1 MASTPNGSSPGK
13 RCHTDSNNDV
23 NLPPSLAVLVWFIL
37 PESPRWYAERGKI
50 DLAKKSMRRINGN
63 VANYDLEHEFA
74 VIMQEIEE
82 GRKLSDS
89 TKNINLLSTLRGTNL
104 VSQTRPL
111 VVVWPMLTR
120 LSDEPTSRSCRS
132 LGSSGVVPP

>member
-1 MASTPNGSSPGK
+1 M
-13 RCHTDSNNDV
+13 
-23 NLPPSLAVLVWFIL
+23 VWCIL

-82 GRKLSDS
+82 GKKLSDS
-89 TKNINLLSTLRGTNL
+89 TKSVNLLSTIRGTNL
-104 VSQTRPL
+104 VSPGGPEM
-111 VVVWPMLTR
+111 VAFH
-120 LSDEPTSRSCRS
+120 S
-132 LGSSGVVPP
+132 